1 MFSNVHAAGSQ
12 DYQIVFFFYSAAD
25 NKAEITGE
33 TESESVYVMGLVSH
47 IKDTND
53 EHRSQSEDTQ
63 LTNPRQL
70 RGSTNG

>member
-1 MFSNVHAAGSQ
+1 MCSLMFTPPVHKIIRS
-12 DYQIVFFFYSAAD
+12 FSSYSAAD

-70 RGSTNG
+70 RGSSNG